1 MDESI
6 ALVEFSKH
14 SERVWSTPFDYARI
28 EVGLKLWNPPRYR
41 CYDPR
46 TVVDDDASAKLPGL
60 GQRRVLRGVRGMVF
74 DTASLAVLLQSVG
87 ARGRRGHALVRA
99 AMDCAADDGDGPLG
113 RLLHDGK
120 ACAGLFSLRTTNAAR
135 CGARRDVAC
144 AGMLRAE
151 FDDGARLARLDLS
164 FDVLAVMRQ
173 LQGARDGADL
183 DLVPN
188 TLAAAER
195 AMIADDDDAARGR
208 RRGRGRPRLVV
219 SSARPHVIAR
229 ANAAFSELCG
239 FSAAEAVGRT
249 LRLIEGP
256 ATDAA
261 VVDDLLRDVE
271 LRLPSSM
278 IVVNYRRDGT
288 KFINYLRV
296 FPLAGDGDAADDF
309 GHYLAELER
318 LDDEAV
324 AAIENAPGPPPPRWH
339 LAPAGAPRAP
349 GAVWAAAGVAA
360 GAPAFVPPHVPGLPL
375 HAPPARGPTHR
386 PPPPPPR

>member
-164 FDVLAVMRQ
+164 FDVLHV
-173 LQGARDGADL
+173 LET
-183 DLVPN
+183 V
-188 TLAAAER
+188 TLFRVET
-195 AMIADDDDAARGR
+195 
-208 RRGRGRPRLVV
+208 
-219 SSARPHVIAR
+219 
-229 ANAAFSELCG
+229 AFEQH
-239 FSAAEAVGRT
+239 
-249 LRLIEGP
+249 
-256 ATDAA
+256 
-261 VVDDLLRDVE
+261 
-271 LRLPSSM
+271 
-278 IVVNYRRDGT
+278 Y
-288 KFINYLRV
+288 FI
-296 FPLAGDGDAADDF
+296 
-309 GHYLAELER
+309 
-318 LDDEAV
+318 
-324 AAIENAPGPPPPRWH
+324 
-339 LAPAGAPRAP
+339 
-349 GAVWAAAGVAA
+349 
-360 GAPAFVPPHVPGLPL
+360 
-375 HAPPARGPTHR
+375 
-386 PPPPPPR
+386 